1 LLRRAGTPAREPLKA
16 FRMPAGPPAAYI
28 NRYKSAWQA
37 GFRAARPGLARRS
50 PGLIGAVALKK
61 TPPKAKTGRNR
72 LFLGFVNPLTNMV
85 Q

>member
-1 LLRRAGTPAREPLKA
+1 
-16 FRMPAGPPAAYI
+16 MPAGPPAAYI